1 LTNKPHSK
9 SLAPHAFIVRDCA
22 LIAMATGKRA
32 RSLVGLRDHLETIEQ
47 ESIYYHFWGGLLRP
61 QFEDYEYHND
71 FASWAAHTLNDRTI
85 AERLGIIDPTKFGTL
100 DQLRQELVELVD
112 ERIDELEVF
121 PWAPRDKQFDFIV
134 SDIVVFTTKK
144 TIGEPEALLSIVPEM
159 SLGSIF
165 YHFIDARR
173 RAPESTDD
181 FTRWLMN
188 YGKRYQDLIDGIM
201 GIDPYLTSLSALRDE
216 LTEELSKHFMVNK

>member
-1 LTNKPHSK
+1 LTNKSRTK
-9 SLAPHAFIVRDCA
+9 SLTHQSFIVRDCA

-85 AERLGIIDPTKFGTL
+85 AERLGIIDSTKYETL
-100 DQLRQELVELVD
+100 DQLRQELVELID
-112 ERIDELEVF
+112 ERVDELEVV
-121 PWAPRDKQFDFIV
+121 PWAPRDKQFEFIV

-144 TIGEPEALLSIVPEM
+144 AIQDPKALLNIVPKM

-173 RAPESTDD
+173 RSPERTDD
-181 FTRWLMN
+181 FTPWLKSF
-188 YGKRYQDLIDGIM
+188 GKRYQDLIDGIM
-201 GIDPYLTSLSALRDE
+201 GIDPCLTSLSALRDE
-216 LTEELSKHFMVNK
+216 LTEELLKHLMVNK